1 MKDTRVW
8 YLGWEDPLEK
18 GLETHSS
25 ILAWRIPQTEE
36 PSRLRSMGSQ
46 RVGHNWTTNTDA
58 PTVRDIY
65 KLRKNQTPVA
75 LLGLTTEHGSLSWN
89 SVQNQLF
96 LRHLFRP
103 LSLYLC
109 GFLYCMWL
117 NFNKLNTDI
126 RQFHCKHTGFC
137 IRRFLH
143 FVSSFS
149 LDDFFYFCLQ
159 LFHPG
164 HPCSIENCIPLFF
177 SSVSSVPLSS
187 FFAQCLQFEICA
199 IAASKLKTEQIITVD
214 FVPEVTWACPC
225 HLQTSWEGL
234 AILKVL

>member
-1 MKDTRVW
+1 MSLTSITSGIWWSSWLEYKNYVVLKKYISLNPRFIFCAVRCTLTSFHFFITNLPAMKDTWVW
-8 YLGWEDPLEK
+8 YLGWEDSLEK

-46 RVGHNWTTNTDA
+46 RVGHDWTTNTDA
-58 PTVRDIY
+58 PTVRNIY

-96 LRHLFRP
+96 LRHLFHP

-126 RQFHCKHTGFC
+126 RQFHYKHTGCC

-143 FVSSFS
+143 FISSFS
-149 LDDFFYFCLQ
+149 LDDFFFFL
-159 LFHPG
+159 P
-164 HPCSIENCIPLFF
+164 SVISPLG
-177 SSVSSVPLSS
+177 
-187 FFAQCLQFEICA
+187 
-199 IAASKLKTEQIITVD
+199 T
-214 FVPEVTWACPC
+214 
-225 HLQTSWEGL
+225 L
-234 AILKVL
+234 AP